1 MTIKFGWYHEHVR
14 PLPGTDVFFAVNH
27 YDWLAKQDRIDDEQ
41 YSATAGSVVTLLGIT
56 RIGPQSGTEQM
67 MNSTRRLLGA

>member
-14 PLPGTDVFFAVNH
+14 PLPGTDVFFVVNH

-41 YSATAGSVVTLLGIT
+41 Y
-56 RIGPQSGTEQM
+56 
-67 MNSTRRLLGA
+67 